1 MKETFTKNIIDK
13 IHNQFLIEGINSN
26 VYILNKILYVDVLLV
41 ESEES
46 GRINELIDSVLYGII
61 GNYNSFTTQELI
73 LKNDFETIQ
82 VHLFYVDSNGT
93 KHRLSSLV
101 RTYGLRQLLNYN
113 MIDCKTCPIS
123 YIPDYDFVVDVKLA
137 DYEEVISLVTS
148 LLLLGSQLLKMNE
161 SIEKN
166 DVLGRQVVQK
176 YKENLF
182 SEFKNHKEAIERF
195 KMSILEFTEMSYFY
209 NLKNLICSLQSVLC
223 LDFTKEKL
231 IDLEKML
238 REILDFDYN
247 IRISLI
253 NKNS

>member
-1 MKETFTKNIIDK
+1 M
-13 IHNQFLIEGINSN
+13 
-26 VYILNKILYVDVLLV
+26 
-41 ESEES
+41 
-46 GRINELIDSVLYGII
+46 
-61 GNYNSFTTQELI
+61 
-73 LKNDFETIQ
+73 
-82 VHLFYVDSNGT
+82 
-93 KHRLSSLV
+93 
-101 RTYGLRQLLNYN
+101 
-113 MIDCKTCPIS
+113 
-123 YIPDYDFVVDVKLA
+123 
-137 DYEEVISLVTS
+137 
-148 LLLLGSQLLKMNE
+148 
-161 SIEKN
+161 
-166 DVLGRQVVQK
+166 LGRQVVQK

-238 REILDFDYN
+238 NEILDFDYN